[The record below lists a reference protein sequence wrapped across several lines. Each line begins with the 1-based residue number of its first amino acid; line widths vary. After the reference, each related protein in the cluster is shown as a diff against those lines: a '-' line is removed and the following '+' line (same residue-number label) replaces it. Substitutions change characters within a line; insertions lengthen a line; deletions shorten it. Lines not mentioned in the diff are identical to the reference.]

1 MLNHSSRVKRGKS
14 PRILIFSRAA
24 DAPSDI
30 PLSVLTDH
38 SFGVRSVA
46 FSPDSR
52 WLCSLGDL
60 HDGFLFLWAVSEKSG
75 SGRLHASNKC
85 QSAHDIRWIGHNL
98 ISFGTRHVKV
108 WRLEPIP
115 PVSPSK
121 IHFENENSVEKT
133 PLSPG
138 PKTFF
143 GRNCLLGPLMD
154 AVFTCLVAIS
164 DSKALLC
171 TDRGDVCLLLLGEE
185 ESTQRLERVAQV
197 NFGISCIT
205 VEKEKNLVCIAGRN
219 GRLLALS
226 LQTLISKAHCDSP
239 HSLETSTSQS
249 NILLE
254 NKPSILAIGMVLDR
268 VVTVDS
274 DHIVEFREIENS
286 DDDALLTGLKPTRL
300 AAHSSAV
307 LGVTI
312 LNRPN
317 PRESDF
323 FTWSTR
329 GTVLFWTLSGT
340 YKGCIEIGLD
350 RSFPLGG
357 HDGNELR
364 VFRAADFDGFFLSGD
379 KEGFLQ

>member
-1 MLNHSSRVKRGKS
+1 MKRGKS
-14 PRILIFSRAA
+14 PRILIFSRATN
-24 DAPSDI
+24 APLDI

-60 HDGFLFLWAVSEKSG
+60 HDGFLFLWAINGKSG

-85 QSAHDIRWIGHNL
+85 QSAHDIKWIGRNL

-115 PVSPSK
+115 AVSPSK
-121 IHFENENSVEKT
+121 TQFENETLIEKA
-133 PLSPG
+133 PLSPA

-143 GRNCLLGPLMD
+143 GRNCLLGSLMD
-154 AVFTCLVAIS
+154 AVFTCLVAVS
-164 DSKALLC
+164 DSKAVLC
-171 TDRGDVCLLLLGEE
+171 TDQGDVCLLLLGKDEN
-185 ESTQRLERVAQV
+185 SQRLDKVAQV
-197 NFGISCIT
+197 SFSISCVT
-205 VEKEKNLVCIAGRN
+205 VEKERNFVWIAGRN
-219 GRLLALS
+219 GGLLALP
-226 LQTLISKAHCDSP
+226 LQPLISKVYSQSP
-239 HSLETSTSQS
+239 RFSETSTSQS
-249 NILLE
+249 SILPE
-254 NKPSILAIGMVLDR
+254 TKPSILAIGMVLER

-274 DHIVEFREIENS
+274 NHIIELREIGNGG
-286 DDDALLTGLKPTRL
+286 DALSNCMKSTRL
-300 AAHSSAV
+300 AAHSSPV

-312 LNRPN
+312 LNQPN
-317 PRESDF
+317 ARESDF
-323 FTWSTR
+323 FTWSAR

-340 YKGCIEIGLD
+340 CKGCIEIDLERPSSLD
-350 RSFPLGG
+350 D

-364 VFRAADFDGFFLSGD
+364 VFRAAEFEDFFVSGD